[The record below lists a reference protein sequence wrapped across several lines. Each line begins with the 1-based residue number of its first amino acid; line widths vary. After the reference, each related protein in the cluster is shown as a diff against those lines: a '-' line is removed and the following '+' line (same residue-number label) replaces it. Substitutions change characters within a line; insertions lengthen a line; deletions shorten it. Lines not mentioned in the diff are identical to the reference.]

1 MGKRLNEKDLLDG
14 VLGGDNAAM
23 RGLYDCYVGHLTA
36 VATRYLPEEDDVKDV
51 LQEGFIKIFTTL
63 GNFSYRGEGSLK
75 AWMTRIVVNEAIDF
89 LGVRKRSEQLYD
101 RDFETGGG
109 RDEADN
115 YEEPDIGN
123 VPMNVIYEMIR
134 HLPDGYRSVFN
145 LYVFEEKS
153 HKDIAKMLKI
163 KESTSASQLHRAK
176 AMLAQQIKEYL
187 TTQNRS
193 GLWKNNG

>member
-1 MGKRLNEKDLLDG
+1 MEQDRDLQLINSINDG
-14 VLGGDNAAM
+14 DRSAAAD
-23 RGLYDCYVGHLTA
+23 LYHRYIGFLTA
-36 VATRYLPEEDDVKDV
+36 LCSRYVLDRNDVRDI
-51 LQEGFIKIFTTL
+51 LQTSFVKILSSISRFQ
-63 GNFSYRGEGSLK
+63 YRGPGSLK

-109 RDEADN
+109 RDEADD

-153 HKDIAKMLKI
+153 HKDIAKMLNI